1 MFHLDLQ
8 MTTNTAASFFLFF
21 FASFFLKGICKQ
33 EAKKKKKATMN
44 SLTVGSGRRVSTWML
59 KSTWLYN
66 LGTVTERLY

>member
-1 MFHLDLQ
+1 MFHLHLQ

-33 EAKKKKKATMN
+33 EEKKKAAMD
-44 SLTVGSGRRVSTWML
+44 SLTVGSGRRVSTWVL